1 MLRTPQTRIGLFAL
15 LTLLTAGT
23 AIGRAFGLQ
32 VDEALYLTLL
42 LLVGTATALN
52 HQRCKQDD

>member
-1 MLRTPQTRIGLFAL
+1 MLRTPQTRMGLFAL
-15 LTLLTAGT
+15 ITILTAGT

-42 LLVGTATALN
+42 LLVGTATAIN
-52 HQRCKQDD
+52 HWRCKKDD